1 MIKMDRGFNESRLF
15 PRIKF
20 TGSLRCQI
28 RGSGEVTS
36 TVSEDLS
43 LCGVKFIHPKFIPSQ
58 TPVMLEINLFS
69 QVVRPIAQIIWS
81 TPFSRQ
87 DKFHLGAKFLEW
99 DPKEKKNLAEFI
111 NLRLKQY

>member
-1 MIKMDRGFNESRLF
+1 MDRGLKESRLF
-15 PRIKF
+15 PRIRF
-20 TGSLRCQI
+20 SGFLRCRI

-58 TPVMLEINLFS
+58 TPVMLEISLFS

-81 TPFSRQ
+81 TPLFRQ

-99 DPKEKKNLAEFI
+99 DPKEKKSLTEFI
-111 NLRLKQY
+111 NMRLRQL